1 MMTDSTSSRLRLD
14 ARVPFPRRDRSP
26 AGGRSPTARPPVR
39 RPASSELAHYR
50 ERPWRH
56 ATPLI
61 FGAALTATLVA
72 GWLNRNEGHLTP
84 GNGLGY
90 WLGILGASAM
100 LLLLLYPLRK
110 RMRAGSLLGS
120 VAFWF
125 RLHMVLGLIGP
136 TLILFHANFALG
148 SANSNV
154 ALAAMLI
161 VAGSGVV
168 GRYLYGKF
176 HRGLYGRKLELREI
190 LADLHSFRDELWEGL
205 PGAARAAEDLNA
217 FTKDVIEPKRGVI
230 ASLWSIPVVAWRTRI
245 MRRRLLVQV
254 QRVIASEGKRRGWT
268 WRDRRRRG
276 KAATELVALYLG
288 AVKKAAAFGF
298 YERLFALW
306 HLLHLP
312 LFVLLAFA
320 AVIHVVAVHFY

>member
-1 MMTDSTSSRLRLD
+1 MTESTSSRLRVD
-14 ARVPFPRRDRSP
+14 ARVPFPRRDRPPGS
-26 AGGRSPTARPPVR
+26 GRSPSARPLAR
-39 RPASSELAHYR
+39 RPAPSELAHYLW
-50 ERPWRH
+50 RPWRQ

-61 FGAALTATLVA
+61 FGAALAATLVA

-84 GNGLGY
+84 ESGLGY

-110 RMRAGSLLGS
+110 RMRAGSLFGS

-125 RLHMVLGLIGP
+125 RLHMVLGLVGP

-148 SANSNV
+148 STNSNV

-168 GRYLYGKF
+168 GRYLYEKF

-190 LADLHSFRDELWEGL
+190 LADLHSFGDELWEGL

-217 FTKDVIEPKRGVI
+217 FTKDVVEQQRGVL
-230 ASLWSIPVVAWRTRI
+230 ASLWSIPVLAWRTRI
-245 MRRRLLVQV
+245 MRRRLLAQV
-254 QRVIASEGKRRGWT
+254 HRLIASEGKRRGWT
-268 WRDRRRRG
+268 WRDRRRRS
-276 KAATELVALYLG
+276 KAATRLVTLYFA

-320 AVIHVVAVHFY
+320 AFIHIVAVHFY